1 MSQLIRSLD
10 RHACDRPDA
19 LAIRDID
26 DAGNERTLTWRQ
38 LRDEALL
45 CANRLRRCREDR
57 TDRTATV
64 ALVGAPNRIETTA
77 AILGGLWADA
87 DVIPVPPELQPAELL
102 DVARRAS
109 VTTVVGTPPVLETF
123 SGLAV
128 ERIPL
133 ESPELGA
140 HAAPPA
146 APTGDGGSILLQSS
160 GTTGA
165 PKIVRRRAAALDAVG
180 EATRDAVGIRE
191 SDTMLLCIPLYH
203 SYGIDHGMLA
213 AITAGCSVE
222 LHGRF
227 HPPLVRSAFA
237 ERRITLMPAV
247 PLMFD
252 ALSRTVSKAP
262 PHALR
267 HAVSAGSPLP
277 RRIFDQ
283 FLRVFGVKIGQL
295 YGTTEF
301 GSVTYNDPAAAGFEP
316 GSVGRPMN
324 GVQIRILDASEMRI
338 DRPLPTGAEGHVAV
352 ASPSLLSEYVDDPA
366 APTSDGFFLT
376 GDLGRF
382 DERGCLH
389 LTGRVKLLIDVGG
402 RKVNPLEVE
411 SVLTDHRA
419 VSEAVVVATP
429 FSDTAHRLKAI
440 VVPEPGCG
448 VDAGELKRFARER
461 LSSYKVPRSFE
472 IRTQLPQSPS
482 GKILRSELQG
492 SEGGGSGPS

>member
-64 ALVGAPNRIETTA
+64 ALVSAPNRIETMA

-109 VTTVVGTPPVLETF
+109 VTTVVGAPPVLETF

-140 HAAPPA
+140 HAAAPA

-191 SDTMLLCIPLYH
+191 SDSMLLCIPLYH

-237 ERRITLMPAV
+237 ERRITLLPAV

-252 ALSRTVSKAP
+252 ALSRTVAEAP

-283 FLRVFGVKIGQL
+283 FHRVFGVKIGQL

-301 GSVTYNDPAAAGFEP
+301 GSVTYNDPSAAGFEP
-316 GSVGRPMN
+316 GSVGHPMN
-324 GVQIRILDASEMRI
+324 
-338 DRPLPTGAEGHVAV
+338 PLAAGAEGHVAV
-352 ASPSLLSEYVDDPA
+352 SSPSLLSDYVDDPA

-376 GDLGRF
+376 GDLGRL
-382 DERGCLH
+382 DEWGCLH

-419 VSEAVVVATP
+419 VGQAVVVATP
-429 FSDTAHRLKAI
+429 FSDTARRLKAI
-440 VVPEPGCG
+440 VVPESGCS
-448 VDAGELKRFARER
+448 VDGEELKRFARER
-461 LSSYKVPRSFE
+461 LSAYKVPRSIE

-482 GKILRSELQG
+482 GKILRSELQE
-492 SEGGGSGPS
+492 SEDGGRAP

>member
-10 RHACDRPDA
+10 RHACNRPDI
-19 LAIRDID
+19 LAVCDID
-26 DAGNERTLTWRQ
+26 DSGDERSLTWRQ
-38 LRDEALL
+38 LRDAALL
-45 CANRLRRCREDR
+45 HANRLRLRRN
-57 TDRTATV
+57 DRTATV
-64 ALVGAPNRIETTA
+64 VLVSAPNRIETMA

-87 DVIPVPPELQPAELL
+87 TVIPVSPELQPAELL
-102 DVARRAS
+102 EVARRAS
-109 VTTVVGTPPVLETF
+109 VTTVVGAAPVLETL
-123 SGLAV
+123 SGLVA

-133 ESPELGA
+133 DSLALAGRG
-140 HAAPPA
+140 APPA

-165 PKIVRRRAAALDAVG
+165 PKIVRRRAAALSAVG
-180 EATRDAVGIRE
+180 EATRDACGIRE
-191 SDTMLLCIPLYH
+191 SDAMLLCIPLCH
-203 SYGIDHGMLA
+203 SYGIDQGVLT
-213 AITAGCSVE
+213 AISAGCSVE

-227 HPPLVRSAFA
+227 HPPLVRSAVA
-237 ERRITLMPAV
+237 ERGITLLPAV

-252 ALSRTVSKAP
+252 ALTRTVAGAP

-267 HAVSAGSPLP
+267 RAISAGSPLP

-283 FLRVFGVKIGQL
+283 FQRVFGVKIGQV
-295 YGTTEF
+295 YGSTEF
-301 GSVTYNDPAAAGFEP
+301 GSVTYNDPSAAGFEP

-324 GVQIRILDASEMRI
+324 GVQIRILDASDSRI
-338 DRPLPTGAEGHVAV
+338 DRPLPAGAEGHVAV
-352 ASPSLLSEYVDDPA
+352 SSPGLLSEYVDDPA

-440 VVPEPGCG
+440 VVPEPGFG
-448 VDAGELKRFARER
+448 VDGEELKRFARER

-482 GKILRSELQG
+482 GKILRSELQD
-492 SEGGGSGPS
+492 SEDGGIAPS